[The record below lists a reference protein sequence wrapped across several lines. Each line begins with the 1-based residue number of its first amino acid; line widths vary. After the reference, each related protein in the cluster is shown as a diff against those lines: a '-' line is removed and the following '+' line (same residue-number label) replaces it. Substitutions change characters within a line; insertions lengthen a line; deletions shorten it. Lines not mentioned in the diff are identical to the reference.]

1 MEYIP
6 LTSFPCLGNSDDQL
20 GRIKILEQAMNTQAI
35 HHPLRV
41 SELITGFPK
50 RFVGVLAL
58 CILAMVYVACSSE
71 EPTPTRV
78 PATATPVPAPT
89 ATAPPEPEVGTIVDV
104 AVGNGS
110 FTTLLAAV
118 EAAGLADT
126 LAGAGPFTVFAPTDD
141 AFAQLPEGTV
151 EGLLGDVDA
160 LTSVLL
166 YHVVSGDVKAAD
178 VVTLESAETLQG
190 QSVAIAVDGGNVMID
205 DANVV
210 IADVEASN
218 GTIHVIDAVLIPS
231 DPEPEVGTIVDV
243 AVGNGSFTTLLA
255 AVEAA
260 GLADT
265 LAGDGPFTVFAP
277 TDEAFSNLPGGTV
290 EGLLGDVDAL
300 TSVLLYHVVSG
311 DVKAADV
318 VTLESAETLQGQSVA
333 IAVDG
338 GNVMI
343 DDANV
348 VIADVEASNGTIHVI
363 DAVLIPS
370 DPEPEVGTIVDVA
383 VGNGSF
389 TTLLAAVEA
398 AGLAETLSGAG
409 PFTVFAPTDDAFSNL
424 PEGTVEGLLGDVEA
438 LTSVLLYHVVAGD
451 VKASDVVTLES
462 AETLQGQSVAIAVDG
477 GNVMIDAAT
486 VVIADVEA
494 SNGTIHVIDAVLI
507 PSGP

>member
-1 MEYIP
+1 
-6 LTSFPCLGNSDDQL
+6 
-20 GRIKILEQAMNTQAI
+20 MNTQAI

-89 ATAPPEPEVGTIVDV
+89 ATAPAEPEVGTIVDVAIGNGSFTTLLAAVEAAGLADTLAGAGPFTVFAPTDDAFAQLQEGTVEGLLGDVDALTSVLLYHVVSGDVKAADVVTLESAETLQGQSVAIAVDGGNVMIDDATVVIADVEASNGTIHVIDAVLVPSDPEPEVGTIVDV

-141 AFAQLPEGTV
+141 AFAQLQEGTV

-243 AVGNGSFTTLLA
+243 AVENGSFTTLLA
-255 AVEAA
+255 ALEAA

-265 LAGDGPFTVFAP
+265 LAGAGPFTVFAP
-277 TDEAFSNLPGGTV
+277 TDDAFSNLPEGTV

-370 DPEPEVGTIVDVA
+370 
-383 VGNGSF
+383 
-389 TTLLAAVEA
+389 
-398 AGLAETLSGAG
+398 G
-409 PFTVFAPTDDAFSNL
+409 P
-424 PEGTVEGLLGDVEA
+424 
-438 LTSVLLYHVVAGD
+438 
-451 VKASDVVTLES
+451 
-462 AETLQGQSVAIAVDG
+462 
-477 GNVMIDAAT
+477 
-486 VVIADVEA
+486 
-494 SNGTIHVIDAVLI
+494 
-507 PSGP
+507 

>member
-1 MEYIP
+1 
-6 LTSFPCLGNSDDQL
+6 
-20 GRIKILEQAMNTQAI
+20 MNTQAI

-50 RFVGVLAL
+50 RVVGVLAL

-104 AVGNGS
+104 AVGSGS
-110 FTTLLAAV
+110 FTTLLAAL
-118 EAAGLADT
+118 EAAGLAET
-126 LAGAGPFTVFAPTDD
+126 LSGDGPFTVFAPTDD
-141 AFAQLPEGTV
+141 AFSNLPEGTV

-243 AVGNGSFTTLLA
+243 AVENGSFTTLLA
-255 AVEAA
+255 ALEAA
-260 GLADT
+260 GLAET
-265 LAGDGPFTVFAP
+265 LSGDGPFTVFAP
-277 TDEAFSNLPGGTV
+277 TDDAFSNLPEGTV

-370 DPEPEVGTIVDVA
+370 
-383 VGNGSF
+383 
-389 TTLLAAVEA
+389 
-398 AGLAETLSGAG
+398 G
-409 PFTVFAPTDDAFSNL
+409 P
-424 PEGTVEGLLGDVEA
+424 
-438 LTSVLLYHVVAGD
+438 
-451 VKASDVVTLES
+451 
-462 AETLQGQSVAIAVDG
+462 
-477 GNVMIDAAT
+477 
-486 VVIADVEA
+486 
-494 SNGTIHVIDAVLI
+494 
-507 PSGP
+507 